1 MMAIIAAQKSNLSLN
16 KILGVIPKIRSVEGR
31 LEKIGNIKNK
41 SKVILDYAHTPD
53 ALKISLLSLREQF
66 PNKKIVVLFG
76 CGGNRDQNKRSKM
89 GKIASLYADQIYLTD
104 DNPRLENPNKI
115 SAKERV
121 KSFDE
126 IYAKYASQKAEE
138 QASRCSQCGVP
149 FCQVHCPLHNNIPD
163 WLKLT
168 AEDRMQE
175 AFEISSSTNNMPEIC
190 GRICPQDRLCEGN
203 CVIEQSG
210 HGTVTIGSIEKYIT
224 DKAWEEGWVK
234 NIEPVEERNQSVGI
248 IGSGPAGL
256 AAAEELRKKGFQVT
270 IYDRYDR
277 PGGLLIYGIPNFKL
291 EKDIVIRR
299 TNRLKESG
307 IKFELNCDIGK
318 DITFEDIKIKH
329 DAVLI
334 ATGVYK
340 FREINLNT
348 SNFNNVV
355 PALDFL
361 IASNKTGLKD
371 KVEDFT
377 NGRLN
382 ANGKNVVV
390 IGGGDTAM
398 DCVRTAVRQG
408 AKSVKCL
415 YRRDK
420 TNMPG
425 SQREVQ
431 NAIEEG
437 VDFQWLTLPTE
448 YSGNGSLKNVRTVLM
463 QLGEPDES
471 GRRKPEPKEGTE
483 KDLDVDLAIEA
494 LGFEPEN
501 LPKLFD
507 NNDLTVTRWGT
518 LKINYKNMMT
528 SIDGVFAAGDI
539 VRGASL
545 VVWGIKDGRD
555 AAKNINEY
563 LENNFSD
570 QNNFNKKAVNA

>member
-1 MMAIIAAQKSNLSLN
+1 MN
-16 KILGVIPKIRSVEGR
+16 KENP
-31 LEKIGNIKNK
+31 
-41 SKVILDYAHTPD
+41 SKV
-53 ALKISLLSLREQF
+53 
-66 PNKKIVVLFG
+66 
-76 CGGNRDQNKRSKM
+76 
-89 GKIASLYADQIYLTD
+89 
-104 DNPRLENPNKI
+104 

-121 KSFDE
+121 KSFNE

-340 FREINLNT
+340 FREINLNK

-507 NNDLTVTRWGT
+507 YNDLTVTRWGT

-570 QNNFNKKAVNA
+570 QNNINKKAVNA